1 MTDNPG
7 GVLRIEKSSLSG
19 VVGLSGAKNSA
30 LRLLAASLLT
40 EKKIILHNYPQ
51 DLLDIEIHEG
61 MLEILG
67 KQVTH
72 FGDNVAEISEF
83 GTISSTLSWSGRSI
97 RNTLLVLGALV
108 ARTGRG
114 SVPLPGGCALGNRK
128 HDLHIRVLEQ
138 LGATVW
144 EDNGTLV
151 AEASKGLRGAEIHLP
166 LRSTGAT
173 ENALITSSLA
183 SGTTKIWNPH
193 LKPEIE
199 DLISML
205 RKMGVSITVRGQESI
220 EVLGSQALSGAT
232 HDVIPDSLEGL
243 TWAIGAAIS
252 GGNVEIKNF
261 PVQDVRVALT
271 HLESSGLKIF
281 YGEESVIVSGSEC
294 FPLEVST
301 GPHPGINSDVQ
312 PLLAVW
318 AAHSR
323 GTSKIVDLRFPGRYE
338 YAKELAR
345 MGFDYRIDGQILS
358 VDGHGGNLRGASVR
372 AIDLRA
378 GGAEMLA
385 AFSASGA
392 TEIHDA
398 WQIKRGYS
406 NLEQKMNA
414 LGVTFD
420 WSGKPRA

>member
-1 MTDNPG
+1 MVTRNPD

-40 EKKIILHNYPQ
+40 EETLILRNYPQ
-51 DLLDIEIHEG
+51 DLLDIQIHEE
-61 MLEILG
+61 MLQILG
-67 KQVTH
+67 KGITH
-72 FGDNVAEISEF
+72 SGEDEVAIAEVRPS
-83 GTISSTLSWSGRSI
+83 SSTLSWSGRSI
-97 RNTLLVLGALV
+97 RNTLLILGALV

-128 HDLHIRVLEQ
+128 HDLHIQVLEQ

-144 EDNGTLV
+144 EDDGNLV
-151 AEASKGLRGAEIHLP
+151 AAASNGLRGAEIHLP

-183 SGTTKIWNPH
+183 SGTTRIWNPH
-193 LKPEIE
+193 LRPEIE
-199 DLISML
+199 DLISL
-205 RKMGVSITVRGQESI
+205 LQKMGVAITVRGQESI
-220 EVLGSQALSGAT
+220 EVSGSQVLSGAT

-261 PVQDVRVALT
+261 PVEDVRVALT

-281 YGEESVIVSGSEC
+281 YGEDSVVVTGSEC

-345 MGFDYRIDGQILS
+345 MGLAYTIDGQILS
-358 VDGHGGNLRGASVR
+358 INGHGGNLRGASVR
-372 AIDLRA
+372 ALDLRA
-378 GGAEMLA
+378 GAAAMLA
-385 AFSASGA
+385 AFTASGV

-398 WQIKRGYS
+398 WQIERGYS
-406 NLEQKMNA
+406 NLEQKLDA
-414 LGVTFD
+414 LGVTFER
-420 WSGKPRA
+420 SGQT